1 MAQAKTKANLSG
13 LLDGVLAEEQ
23 QAAPPVIVQHAAPRV
38 RRSSEIGEQETVLVG
53 ANLPP
58 SYARNIAL
66 LHAETGK
73 GKKVIIQEAL
83 DMYFKAKGG
92 AALKL

>member
-1 MAQAKTKANLSG
+1 MAKAKANLNG
-13 LLDGVLAEEQ
+13 LLDGVLAEEP
-23 QAAPPVIVQHAAPRV
+23 APAPVPPVVQPARRV
-38 RRSSEIGEQETVLVG
+38 RRSSEVADQETVLVG

-58 SYARNIAL
+58 SYARNVAL

-73 GKKVIIQEAL
+73 SKKTILQEAL

-92 AALKL
+92 AALKS